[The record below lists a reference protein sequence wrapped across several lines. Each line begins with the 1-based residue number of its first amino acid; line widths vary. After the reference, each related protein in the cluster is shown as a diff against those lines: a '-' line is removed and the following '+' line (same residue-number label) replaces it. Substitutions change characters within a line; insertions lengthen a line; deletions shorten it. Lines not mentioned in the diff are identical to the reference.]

1 MKKLLLITPV
11 VALLAG
17 CSLQQNTTI
26 NEEPIQQTGT
36 EISTGT
42 NVQNPTN
49 NVIAVEKDTKLYV
62 NKKFGFSIMIPTK
75 SDYFS
80 GAYEISEEW
89 NTIQIKNTTRF
100 TVYNINTEDEIGAI
114 LKKELG
120 QDCTRTKES
129 TANANTLK
137 IKAVSKWFPL
147 SPYAVWYSP
156 SKKMVV
162 VWNIWQDPK
171 FMVNNEAWD
180 SKVEASF
187 KFLD

>member
-1 MKKLLLITPV
+1 MKKFLLITPV

-26 NEEPIQQTGT
+26 NQEPLTQTGT
-36 EISTGT
+36 EI
-42 NVQNPTN
+42 VQAPTN
-49 NVIAVEKDTKLYV
+49 NITAIDNNTNVYT
-62 NKKFGFSIMIPTK
+62 NKTFGFSIIIPTK

-100 TVYNINTEDEIGAI
+100 TVYNINAEDEIGGI

-129 TANANTLK
+129 TANANTFN
-137 IKAVSKWFPL
+137 IKAESKWLPL
-147 SPYAVWYSP
+147 SPYAAWYSP
-156 SKKMVV
+156 SKKMLV

-180 SKVEASF
+180 SKVAASF